1 MLIKIEM
8 LIIYEL
14 AWDEKIQYRS
24 TFYETLVSG
33 QSRFPLIPGSFIGNN
48 QNHNGTRTDLI
59 ARNIPLFPSRDAP
72 VFFYTF

>member
-48 QNHNGTRTDLI
+48 QNHNGT
-59 ARNIPLFPSRDAP
+59 
-72 VFFYTF
+72 